1 MQYHLSYG
9 KGITGRRR
17 KPGFLK
23 LKSRMQAAPAKSP
36 SPKLHLNAKPVKIW
50 FPPDVKT
57 KAEKEFYQAVSLK
70 PVGGWTEG
78 MVENGNALVIKHWE
92 RVKEYVKEHPYTG
105 KSKKEAEEWIKKVI
119 MTPEQEVVMWAERSL
134 QAPLSHEGY
143 EKYMQAFEK
152 VVGKEQFERL
162 FGGGVKEVKN
172 GIKTEKKI
180 VYCKSK

>member
-23 LKSRMQAAPAKSP
+23 LKSKKQAAPAKSP
-36 SPKLHLNAKPVKIW
+36 SPKLHLNAKPVKVW

-119 MTPEQEVVMWAERSL
+119 MTPEQEVVMWAEDCCRLPCPMRAMKNTCRPSRR
-134 QAPLSHEGY
+134 LS
-143 EKYMQAFEK
+143 ARNNSVNSS
-152 VVGKEQFERL
+152 VVNLWLVMVR
-162 FGGGVKEVKN
+162 
-172 GIKTEKKI
+172 KKI
-180 VYCKSK
+180 ACYG